1 MRAKKKIVM
10 LLSAI
15 LLTNVIPSSI
25 YADEAQQQELQK
37 VMQEINQK
45 NEQLNASSDSTDI
58 FRYNFK
64 NKKSKLTKKD
74 NAIMWKE
81 YKKKKVKKSLSA
93 SLAKKEVVPLPGSI
107 TTFIFL
113 FVKSILFLMQNL

>member
-15 LLTNVIPSSI
+15 LLTTNVIPSSI

-45 NEQLNASSDSTDI
+45 NEQLNASSED
-58 FRYNFK
+58 R
-64 NKKSKLTKKD
+64 KS
-74 NAIMWKE
+74 
-81 YKKKKVKKSLSA
+81 
-93 SLAKKEVVPLPGSI
+93 VV
-107 TTFIFL
+107 
-113 FVKSILFLMQNL
+113 